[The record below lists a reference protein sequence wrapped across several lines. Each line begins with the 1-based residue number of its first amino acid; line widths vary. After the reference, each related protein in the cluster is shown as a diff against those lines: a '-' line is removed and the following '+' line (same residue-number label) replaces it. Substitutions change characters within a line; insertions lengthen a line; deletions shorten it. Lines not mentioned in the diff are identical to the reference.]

1 MSRDEVRRVR
11 MLMGYM
17 GYIVLCG
24 GHPQR
29 PHEVWPAKA
38 MGVEGGTLFRATRKE
53 GWVKRKQI

>member
-1 MSRDEVRRVR
+1 MSRVEVRRVR

-17 GYIVLCG
+17 GDIMLCR
-24 GHPQR
+24 GHSQR

-38 MGVEGGTLFRATRKE
+38 MGAEGGNLFRATREE